1 MSTGSLVWCMG
12 IETKKM
18 TKSIAAASPEDSF
31 GARVASW
38 PEKIKT
44 FYKDVRMEMKK
55 VTTPSLKEVQATTV
69 VVVIT
74 VFIFG
79 LYFWLVDFVI
89 GRGIDFVFRS
99 LAHS

>member
-1 MSTGSLVWCMG
+1 MA

-18 TKSIAAASPEDSF
+18 TKAITAASPDDSF

-38 PEKIKT
+38 PDKIKS
-44 FYKDVRMEMKK
+44 FYNDVRMEMKK

-69 VVVIT
+69 VVIIT

-89 GRGIDFVFRS
+89 GRGIDFVFRA
-99 LAHS
+99 LGHS

>member
-1 MSTGSLVWCMG
+1 MG

-18 TKSIAAASPEDSF
+18 SKSMAAASPDDSF

-38 PEKIKT
+38 PEKVKT
-44 FYKDVRMEMKK
+44 FYNDVRMEMKK
-55 VTTPSLKEVQATTV
+55 VTTPALKEVQATTV

-89 GRGIDFVFRS
+89 GRGVDYMFRFFS
-99 LAHS
+99 NR

>member
-1 MSTGSLVWCMG
+1 MG

-18 TKSIAAASPEDSF
+18 TKSIAAASPDDSF

-38 PEKIKT
+38 PERIKA
-44 FYKDVRMEMKK
+44 FYNDVRTEMKK
-55 VTTPSLKEVQATTV
+55 VTVPSLKEVQATTV
-69 VVVIT
+69 VVIIT

-79 LYFWLVDFVI
+79 LYFWLVDLVI
-89 GRGIDFVFRS
+89 GRGIDFLFRS

>member
-1 MSTGSLVWCMG
+1 MG

-18 TKSIAAASPEDSF
+18 TKSMAAASPDDSF
-31 GARVASW
+31 GARFSSW

-44 FYKDVRMEMKK
+44 FYNDVRMEMKK

-89 GRGIDFVFRS
+89 GRGIDFVFRT
-99 LAHS
+99 LGHT

>member
-1 MSTGSLVWCMG
+1 MSKL
-12 IETKKM
+12 
-18 TKSIAAASPEDSF
+18 AAVGPENNL

-38 PEKIKT
+38 PEKVKT
-44 FYKDVRMEMKK
+44 FYSDVRMEMKK

-89 GRGIDFVFRS
+89 GRGIDYMFRFFS
-99 LAHS
+99 RS

>member
-1 MSTGSLVWCMG
+1 MSKL
-12 IETKKM
+12 
-18 TKSIAAASPEDSF
+18 AAVGTENNL

-38 PEKIKT
+38 PEKVKT
-44 FYKDVRMEMKK
+44 FYSDVRMEMKK

-89 GRGIDFVFRS
+89 GRGIDYMFRFFS
-99 LAHS
+99 RS

>member
-1 MSTGSLVWCMG
+1 MG

-18 TKSIAAASPEDSF
+18 TKSMAAASPEDSF
-31 GARVASW
+31 GARVSSW

-44 FYKDVRMEMKK
+44 FYNDVRMEMKK
-55 VTTPSLKEVQATTV
+55 VTTPSFKEVQATTV

-79 LYFWLVDFVI
+79 VYFWLVDFLI
-89 GRGIDFVFRS
+89 GRGIDFLFRS
-99 LAHS
+99 LGHS

>member
-1 MSTGSLVWCMG
+1 MG

-18 TKSIAAASPEDSF
+18 TKSMAAASPEDSF
-31 GARVASW
+31 GARVSSW

-44 FYKDVRMEMKK
+44 FYNDVRMEMKK
-55 VTTPSLKEVQATTV
+55 VTTPSLKEVQATTL

-79 LYFWLVDFVI
+79 VYFWLVDFLI
-89 GRGIDFVFRS
+89 GRGIDYLFRI
-99 LAHS
+99 LGHS

>member
-1 MSTGSLVWCMG
+1 MG

-18 TKSIAAASPEDSF
+18 TKSMAAASPDDSF
-31 GARVASW
+31 GAKVASW

-44 FYKDVRMEMKK
+44 FYNDVRMEMKK
-55 VTTPSLKEVQATTV
+55 VTTPSLKEVQATTLV
-69 VVVIT
+69 VIIT

-79 LYFWLVDFVI
+79 VYFWLVDFLI

-99 LAHS
+99 LGHS

>member
-1 MSTGSLVWCMG
+1 MG

-18 TKSIAAASPEDSF
+18 TKSMAAANPDDSF
-31 GARVASW
+31 GAKVASW

-44 FYKDVRMEMKK
+44 FYNDVRMEMKK

-79 LYFWLVDFVI
+79 VYFWLVDFLI
-89 GRGIDFVFRS
+89 GRGIDFLFRS
-99 LAHS
+99 LGHS

>member
-1 MSTGSLVWCMG
+1 MG

-18 TKSIAAASPEDSF
+18 TKSIAAASHDDNFSQ
-31 GARVASW
+31 RVASW

-44 FYKDVRMEMKK
+44 FYNDVRMEMKK
-55 VTTPSLKEVQATTV
+55 VTTPSLKEVQATTI

-79 LYFWLVDFVI
+79 VYFWLVDFLI

-99 LAHS
+99 LGHS